1 MHGERVPGVDR
12 VGQHAAGARQDLV
25 RGDDGGEHVA
35 SGGLRL
41 LAGGERDRDDRGA
54 GVREERPVLP
64 LEDLGEVGVRHRGV
78 AHRGAE
84 ACLPDHG
91 AGAALAP
98 GPDRLRGLDP
108 GPHDGAAVGRAEDR
122 GELLLRARDR
132 PRREV
137 REAEP
142 VHPLGQQ
149 PRHAR
154 RARRRQDERADL
166 PLGVVQEVVQGLERR
181 RLALACG

>member
-12 VGQHAAGARQDLV
+12 VGQHATGARQDLV
-25 RGDDGGEHVA
+25 GGHDGGEHVA
-35 SGGLRL
+35 SGRRGL

-64 LEDLGEVGVRHRGV
+64 LEDLGEVGVRHRRV

-84 ACLPDHG
+84 ARLPDHG

-98 GPDRLRGLDP
+98 RPDRLRGLDP

-142 VHPLGQQ
+142 VHPLGQH

-154 RARRRQDERADL
+154 RARRREDERADL